1 MRKEE
6 KSFMWWEAHT
16 INSKRVAYMND
27 KFTKWCNKND
37 VARMFQY
44 SYK

>member
-16 INSKRVAYMND
+16 INNKRIAYMND
-27 KFTKWCNKND
+27 KFTK
-37 VARMFQY
+37 
-44 SYK
+44 